1 MLITLL
7 LDLLDIGNIDT
18 LMQERSTKLAF
29 ILMYKGI
36 EVYKVYFILYI
47 ESL

>member
-7 LDLLDIGNIDT
+7 LDLLDLGNIDT

-29 ILMYKGI
+29 ILVYKGI
-36 EVYKVYFILYI
+36 KVYTLY
-47 ESL
+47 